1 MDDKLIKGL
10 ALTLLDSYWV
20 KFLVHR
26 ATCPEYSETISVPLS
41 GGLG

>member
-26 ATCPEYSETISVPLS
+26 ATCPGYSETFS
-41 GGLG
+41 GSWSSGLG